1 MAKKA
6 ELIKV
11 CMYRILRLELAL
23 EKEPDSN
30 EIKKLLEEEKAILEE
45 IKKAN

>member
-1 MAKKA
+1 
-6 ELIKV
+6 
-11 CMYRILRLELAL
+11 MYRILRLELAL